1 MYACGRCHCAVR
13 CQAGKHERIFFG
25 NCQVCGQETTVMDC
39 VGGEVVAKHRQTP
52 APFGIDIY
60 RNVKTV
66 DYRRKQ
72 K

>member
-13 CQAGKHERIFFG
+13 CKAGTHERIFFG
-25 NCQVCGQETTVMDC
+25 NCQVCGQETTIMDC
-39 VGGEVVAKHRQTP
+39 VGGEVVGKQRMMP
-52 APFGIDIY
+52 PPNGLDIY

-66 DYRRKQ
+66 EYRRKR